1 MVSILSAGLLQYLW
15 AMINALQIVV
25 LSALFDLTIPM
36 NAYMTMELML
46 KMCAMDFFQTESL
59 FDQLFSFRETKVF
72 GLR

>member
-1 MVSILSAGLLQYLW
+1 
-15 AMINALQIVV
+15 MINALQIVV